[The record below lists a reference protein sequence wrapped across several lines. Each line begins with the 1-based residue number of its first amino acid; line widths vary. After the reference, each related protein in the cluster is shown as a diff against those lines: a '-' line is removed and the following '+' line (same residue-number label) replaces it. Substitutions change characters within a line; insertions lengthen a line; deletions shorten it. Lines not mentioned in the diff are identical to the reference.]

1 MRALLLTAL
10 LLGGVAPILA
20 PEARAAD
27 APATKLGVVD
37 FQRALN
43 EVAEG
48 QQARARLETLHAGKK
63 GEIERLKK
71 AFETQLA
78 DYEKQKLVLSEA
90 ALRQKQQELTQL
102 QAQAEGAAAA
112 AEQEMQKAYYGAM
125 ETIIGKMKVVAG
137 ELAKERGLAV
147 VLESN
152 GDSLVW
158 SAPGLDLTDE
168 VIKRYNAAN
177 PVEGA
182 ARPAAPAPK
191 K

>member
-1 MRALLLTAL
+1 MRSILPVLLL
-10 LLGGVAPILA
+10 LLGATPAVLP
-20 PEARAAD
+20 AAH
-27 APATKLGVVD
+27 AAETPATKIGVVD

-48 QQARARLETLHAGKK
+48 QQARARLETLHAGKR

-71 AFETQLA
+71 AFELQVA

-90 ALRQKQQELTQL
+90 ALRQKQQELAQM

-112 AEQEMQKAYYGAM
+112 ADQEMQKAYYGAR
-125 ETIIGKMKVVAG
+125 ETIIGKMKLVAG

-147 VLESN
+147 VLETN
-152 GDSLVW
+152 GDSMVW
-158 SAPGLDLTDE
+158 AAPGLDLTDE

-177 PVEGA
+177 PVEGG
-182 ARPAAPAPK
+182 ARPAPK